1 MRLEHFGCRAHGRS
15 TATAS
20 ATRWMSRG
28 GSCSIAN
35 DKHQTAASAREY
47 PGEPLAD
54 AAGCSTDGRFITRA
68 ARRQPA
74 EAWTLPDSP
83 GPQVGVS
90 TGGRLPLSNLNPL
103 AVTRIPLTGELLSFR
118 PSARNLRRSPMP
130 LDLPAI
136 RARFPA
142 LQRQTGGRPIAFFDG
157 PAGSQVPQS
166 VVNAVSDSLL
176 RANANCGAVFTTSQE
191 NDRLLAESRQAVA
204 DLLGTGDPDTVAFGA
219 NMTSLTLAASR
230 AIASIW
236 KPGDEVIVSQ
246 LDHDANVTPWVLA
259 AQDAGATV
267 HSIPLRLED
276 CTLDL
281 DRYRELLSP
290 RTRLVAVG
298 LASNATGTIN
308 PVAEMVRLA
317 KAVGALTFVDA
328 VHYAPHGLIDVEALG
343 CDFLVC
349 SAYKFFGPHVGIM
362 WGKRE
367 WLEAIRPYKLR
378 PSSDELPGRWMTG
391 TQNHEGIAGV
401 RAAVDHIAS
410 LGAVN
415 PDPLP
420 TGTRRAALGRGF
432 EAITF
437 HERAMSQRFL
447 AGLRSTPSLRVWGI
461 TDEQRLV
468 ERVPTFSVTHESLTP
483 REMATS
489 LWARGI
495 QAWHGNHYALPF
507 TEAAGLEPNGTLR
520 LGALHYNTLE
530 EVDRAIDA
538 LRDILRTRAVSR

>member
-1 MRLEHFGCRAHGRS
+1 MIL
-15 TATAS
+15 
-20 ATRWMSRG
+20 
-28 GSCSIAN
+28 N
-35 DKHQTAASAREY
+35 
-47 PGEPLAD
+47 
-54 AAGCSTDGRFITRA
+54 
-68 ARRQPA
+68 
-74 EAWTLPDSP
+74 
-83 GPQVGVS
+83 VS
-90 TGGRLPLSNLNPL
+90 QQLFWN
-103 AVTRIPLTGELLSFR
+103 
-118 PSARNLRRSPMP
+118 SPML
-130 LDLPAI
+130 LDLSSI

-142 LQRQTGGRPIAFFDG
+142 LQRQHRGRPLVFFDG

-176 RANANCGAVFTTSQE
+176 RANANCGAVFATSQE

-204 DLLGTGDPDTVAFGA
+204 DLLGTTDPDTVAFGA

-267 HSIPLRLED
+267 HTVPFCMEG
-276 CTLDL
+276 CTFDL

-290 RTRLVAVG
+290 RTRLVAIG

-308 PVAEMVRLA
+308 PVTEIVRMA
-317 KAVGALTFVDA
+317 KEVGALTFVDA

-349 SAYKFFGPHVGIM
+349 SAYKFFGPHVGIL

-378 PSSDELPGRWMTG
+378 PAPDELPGRWMTG

-401 RAAVDHIAS
+401 RAAIDHIAS
-410 LGAVN
+410 LGAPH
-415 PDPLP
+415 PDPLQ
-420 TGTRRAALGRGF
+420 TGTRRAALVRGY
-432 EAITF
+432 EAITL
-437 HERAMSQRFL
+437 HERALSQRFL

-461 TDEQRLV
+461 TDEQRLAD
-468 ERVPTFSVTHESLTP
+468 RVPTFSVTHESLSP

-495 QAWHGNHYALPF
+495 QAWHGNHYALSF
-507 TEAAGLEPNGTLR
+507 TEAAGLEPHGTLR

-530 EVDRAIDA
+530 EVDRAIEA
-538 LRDILRTRAVSR
+538 LRDILRTRAV

>member
-1 MRLEHFGCRAHGRS
+1 M
-15 TATAS
+15 T
-20 ATRWMSRG
+20 
-28 GSCSIAN
+28 
-35 DKHQTAASAREY
+35 
-47 PGEPLAD
+47 
-54 AAGCSTDGRFITRA
+54 
-68 ARRQPA
+68 
-74 EAWTLPDSP
+74 
-83 GPQVGVS
+83 
-90 TGGRLPLSNLNPL
+90 
-103 AVTRIPLTGELLSFR
+103 
-118 PSARNLRRSPMP
+118 
-130 LDLPAI
+130 LDLPSI

-142 LQRQTGGRPIAFFDG
+142 LQRQHQGRPLAFFDG
-157 PAGSQVPQS
+157 PAGSQVPQA
-166 VVNAVSDSLL
+166 VVNAVSDSLI

-191 NDRLLAESRQAVA
+191 NDRLLAESRHAVA
-204 DLLGTGDPDTVAFGA
+204 DLLGASDPDTVAFGA

-230 AIASIW
+230 AIATRW
-236 KPGDEVIVSQ
+236 RPGDEVIVSQ

-267 HSIPLRLED
+267 KAIPFRQAD

-290 RTRLVAVG
+290 RTRLVAIG

-308 PVAEMVRLA
+308 PVAEIVRLA
-317 KAVGALTFVDA
+317 QKVGALTFVDA
-328 VHYAPHGLIDVEALG
+328 VHYAPHGLIDVEVFG

-349 SAYKFFGPHVGIM
+349 SAYKFFGPHVGIL

-378 PSSDELPGRWMTG
+378 PSADELPGRWMTG

-401 RAAVDHIAS
+401 RAAIDHIAS
-410 LGAVN
+410 LAT
-415 PDPLP
+415 PDGELAQP
-420 TGTRRAALGRGF
+420 GTRRAALGRGF
-432 EAITF
+432 EAITT
-437 HERAMSQRFL
+437 HERALSQRFL
-447 AGLRSTPSLRVWGI
+447 SGLRSMPSLRVWGI
-461 TDEQRLV
+461 ADEQRLA

-530 EVDRAIDA
+530 EVDRAVEG
-538 LRDILRTRAVSR
+538 LRDILRTKPRSAGGLCELVPAIVGEGVVVLNGVEHGDLSKHRRSRAV